1 MRPSCSSIFLV
12 LFYKLNIRY
21 PGLWAPVGLSIF
33 GLSCKYKGS
42 DPTIP
47 AVVFLKDYC
56 ETLGPAADIGNRK
69 SAYYQMLPPFRGE
82 DCMGSTGFFSG
93 KALAELQAPL
103 VVEETLKRNERIGKR
118 FQSDIFVNAKNFPKW
133 IDGSPVIVD
142 HLSWASWLITSR
154 VLTVKGDA
162 EEGKSYRLL
171 IPFLDLCNHDRNSP
185 HILSGRAVPGGE
197 LKIIAGASVKAGEA
211 INICYGGGMAGN
223 DRFLQGTS
231 ICGCKLNIR
240 YLVCG
245 TSRSDHIWCLLQL
258 FIILCSLRTVYFN
271 NPFH

>member
-1 MRPSCSSIFLV
+1 
-12 LFYKLNIRY
+12 
-21 PGLWAPVGLSIF
+21 
-33 GLSCKYKGS
+33 
-42 DPTIP
+42 
-47 AVVFLKDYC
+47 
-56 ETLGPAADIGNRK
+56 
-69 SAYYQMLPPFRGE
+69 MLPPFRGE
-82 DCMGSTGFFSG
+82 DCMGSTGFFSD

-103 VVEETLKRNERIGKR
+103 VVEETLKRKERIGKR

-171 IPFLDLCNHDRNSP
+171 IPFLDLCNHDRKSP

-197 LKIIAGASVKAGEA
+197 LKIIAGSSVKAGEA